1 MQLLLTS
8 NYLYNQIIRYSG
20 GAKSWLL
27 SAKSPSE
34 GEFMK
39 HLVLSLLLLCA
50 ISITA
55 PAQACVG
62 KTLFVG
68 MSGAHQDMLFAEIIS
83 QLITERTGTTVKI
96 LQFKDSAELYNA
108 IKKGE
113 VGMLVENT
121 DRALQILGRKESN
134 PRLAYDMVKKEYR
147 KSLNL
152 VWLDPFGVGQLFAP
166 VISVDTIGHL
176 PALPKL
182 LNKLA
187 GALDENSF
195 SKLLKSFKPDE
206 KPRGVARDF
215 LKSKKLI

>member
-1 MQLLLTS
+1 
-8 NYLYNQIIRYSG
+8 
-20 GAKSWLL
+20 
-27 SAKSPSE
+27 
-34 GEFMK
+34 MK
-39 HLVLSLLLLCA
+39 QVVLVFFLLCA
-50 ISITA
+50 LLVTVPS
-55 PAQACVG
+55 QACVG

-68 MSGAHQDMLFAEIIS
+68 MTGASQELLFAEIIS

-96 LQFKDSAELYNA
+96 LQFKDSTELYNA

-121 DRALQILGRKESN
+121 DRALQIINRKEAN
-134 PRLAYDMVKKEYR
+134 PRLAYDLVKKEFR

-152 VWLDPFGVGQLFAP
+152 VWLEPFGTNQLLAP

-187 GALDENSF
+187 GVLNDDSYN
-195 SKLLKSFKPDE
+195 KLLKSLNSDE
-206 KPRGVARDF
+206 KPRKIARDF
-215 LKSKKLI
+215 LKTKKLI